1 MRDAGFA
8 CLIFLAAA
16 ASARGSAGVPGE
28 TAITARR
35 ITGGLN
41 ESIGVSAPPGDLDRL
56 FVVSKLGFI
65 RIIDLSTGI
74 ALPTPFLDISDIVTP
89 GGERGLLD
97 LRFDSDYDAN
107 GHFYVSYSLDPS
119 GATIL
124 ARYTVSADP
133 DVADPDSEVV
143 LKSIA
148 QFTSGHNAG
157 QIQFGPDGYLY
168 FSTGDGST
176 GGAADPMNNAQN
188 PQLLLG
194 KILRLDVNDPPDYI
208 PPDNPFVG
216 DPSTLDEIW
225 ALGLRNPWRFSFDRL
240 TGEMYVG
247 DVGKDAREEVN
258 SEPPGGPGGRNYG
271 WRCMEGTLCTGLA
284 GCTCNHPSLTLPV
297 FEYDHAAPDF
307 ACAILGGYV
316 YRGSALPDL
325 AGRYFYADYCADYIR
340 SFCYDGGSVTDERD
354 HTDQLNP
361 LGEVIEIG
369 GFGEDPQGEL
379 YVVSVAGTVWKIV
392 PDSDCNGDG
401 TPDAQEVL
409 GGISPDCNGNRLPDE
424 CDVASGLLSD
434 CNGNGVPDECEF
446 AAGVSLSSPDLSP
459 IGSSSPQSH
468 TFAAPPEALGD
479 VMMTFACRADVGFP
493 AEYIDVEING
503 FPVGTA
509 FNGLLADCPVEAL
522 ADELLVPRGLFNSLL
537 GGGDAFVALL
547 PSDDVNAAQCN
558 PPSFIRV
565 GLSYPALDPAHDADG
580 NGVADACECL
590 ADVDG
595 NGAVDVIDLLA
606 MLGAWGTDPGGPPDL
621 DGDGNVGVIDLL
633 ALLTAWGPCG

>member
-1 MRDAGFA
+1 MCHPSLAILA
-8 CLIFLAAA
+8 ILAAA
-16 ASARGSAGVPGE
+16 GTAGVPSE
-28 TAITARR
+28 TPITARR

-41 ESIGVSAPPGDLDRL
+41 ESVALAAPPGDLQRL

-65 RIIDLSTGI
+65 RIVDLSTGI
-74 ALPTPFLDISDIVTP
+74 ALPTPFLNIDPIVTP

-97 LRFDSDYDAN
+97 LRFDPDYASN
-107 GHFYVSYSLDPS
+107 GHFYISYSLEGS

-168 FSTGDGST
+168 LSTGDGST
-176 GGAADPMNNAQN
+176 GFAGDPMNNAQN

-194 KILRLDVNDPPDYI
+194 KILRLDTDDPPDYI

-240 TGEMYVG
+240 TGVMYVA
-247 DVGKDAREEVN
+247 DVGKDAREEVDA
-258 SEPPGGPGGRNYG
+258 EPAGGPGGRNYG

-284 GCTCNHPSLTLPV
+284 GCTCNDPSLTLPI
-297 FEYDHAAPDF
+297 FEYPHGAPDF
-307 ACAILGGYV
+307 GCAIIGGYV
-316 YRGSALPDL
+316 YRGKAIPDL
-325 AGRYFYADYCADYIR
+325 AGQYLYADFCADYIR
-340 SFCYDGGSVTDERD
+340 SFRYEGGIVTGERD

-361 LGEVIEIG
+361 LGEISEIG
-369 GFGEDPQGEL
+369 CFWEDTQGEL
-379 YVVSVAGTVWKIV
+379 YIASVAGTIWKIV
-392 PDSDCNGDG
+392 PDGDCNGNA

-409 GGISPDCNGNRLPDE
+409 GGMSPDCNGNDLPDD
-424 CDVASGLLSD
+424 CDVASGLLGD

-446 AAGVSLSSPDLSP
+446 AAAVSFTSPDLSP
-459 IGSSSPQSH
+459 IGSGSPQSH

-479 VMMTFACRADVGFP
+479 VVMTFACRADVGFP
-493 AEYIDVEING
+493 AEYIDVEVNG

-509 FNGLLADCPVEAL
+509 FNGAVADCPAVEV
-522 ADELLVPRGLFNSLL
+522 ADDLLVPRDLFNTIVA
-537 GGGDAFVALL
+537 GGDAFVALL
-547 PSDDVNAAQCN
+547 PSADVTTNQCV

-565 GLSYPALDPAHDADG
+565 GLDYPALDPAHDADG
-580 NGVADACECL
+580 SGVPDACECP

-595 NGAVDVIDLLA
+595 SGAVDVIDLLA
-606 MLGAWGTDPGGPPDL
+606 LLAAWGTDPGGPPDL
-621 DGDGNVGVIDLL
+621 NGDGTVGVTDLL
-633 ALLTAWGPCG
+633 ALLAGWGAC